1 MPFRRS
7 RAERRARSCA
17 SATAISRTP
26 IVEAFW
32 GFGASAEQLK
42 ARVKFEDPE
51 LIQRAIDRKQT
62 ILLLAAHHGNWE
74 WLLLA
79 AGAYFP
85 IPIDVVYQPQRIASL
100 DEFLRDVRCR
110 FGGKLI
116 PRKEFVYE
124 LLSHAGE
131 PRAYALIADQTP
143 RKEDP
148 KHWTRFLR
156 QDTAFFVGA
165 DKIAKFLESPVYF
178 VSMKRERRGHYV
190 VRLDV
195 LAEPPYEDID
205 DAIIVE
211 RYARC
216 LERAI
221 LDSPADWL
229 WLQKKWK
236 YAKPAGRREDVPG
249 RRSGTR
255 SLVAAVLTESRE
267 AGACHSATVARYPPG
282 TSTGSNRQR
291 PGVVRRRSVAQAQRR
306 LERDVEL
313 AKRRR
318 QRVAG
323 RLAHRFL
330 ARPQPQQRAPA
341 RVAGARPRASP
352 ARRGDMN
359 LRADALD
366 VELRGRH
373 ARCRRRCARPV
384 VTPKMRHAARMRD
397 VEVERAAPSTSGRP
411 RRRAR

>member
-1 MPFRRS
+1 MGSAIVAYFIVFHVMRWRRDRAEARYRQRLSGEEPRRS
-7 RAERRARSCA
+7 ARDILRRCYRNLAD
-17 SATAISRTP
+17 T

-32 GFGASAEQLK
+32 GFGASADALK
-42 ARVKFEDPE
+42 ARVKFEDAE

-85 IPIDVVYQPQRIASL
+85 IPIDVVYQPQRLASL

-165 DKIAKFLESPVYF
+165 GKIAKFLESPVYF
-178 VSMKRERRGHYV
+178 VSMKRERRGHYT

-195 LAEPPYEDID
+195 LAEPPYEDLD
-205 DAIIVE
+205 DAVIVE

-216 LERAI
+216 LESAI
-221 LDSPADWL
+221 VESPADWL

-236 YAKPAGRREDVPG
+236 YAKPVPGEEKGRTRKAFRPALALTWTAEVRRMPQRNRGEIPAGDVDGKQAPAPRRVGRRAVDQVQARVRARYRASRNGADSASPVALLIASLHVH
-249 RRSGTR
+249 RRSSARRAFVGAR
-255 SLVAAVLTESRE
+255 SRRAL
-267 AGACHSATVARYPPG
+267 ACSSARHELARDA
-282 TSTGSNRQR
+282 
-291 PGVVRRRSVAQAQRR
+291 RRR
-306 LERDVEL
+306 
-313 AKRRR
+313 
-318 QRVAG
+318 
-323 RLAHRFL
+323 
-330 ARPQPQQRAPA
+330 
-341 RVAGARPRASP
+341 
-352 ARRGDMN
+352 
-359 LRADALD
+359 
-366 VELRGRH
+366 
-373 ARCRRRCARPV
+373 
-384 VTPKMRHAARMRD
+384 
-397 VEVERAAPSTSGRP
+397 
-411 RRRAR
+411 

>member
-1 MPFRRS
+1 MRFFLKALTYIPLPILYAIGYVAYFIAFPLMRWRRD
-7 RAERRARSCA
+7 RAERDVANAFPEKSPEWRATLLRQCYRNLA
-17 SATAISRTP
+17 DT

-42 ARVKFEDPE
+42 ARVKFADAD
-51 LIQRAIDRKQT
+51 LIRRAIDRRQT
-62 ILLLAAHHGNWE
+62 IVLLAAHHGNWE

-79 AGAYFP
+79 AGANFP
-85 IPIDVVYQPQRIASL
+85 IPIDVVYQPQRLASL
-100 DEFLRDVRCR
+100 DEFLRDMRCR

-116 PRKEFVYE
+116 PRKQFVYE

-165 DKIAKFLESPVYF
+165 GKIAKFLESPVYF
-178 VSMKRERRGHYV
+178 VSMKRERRGYYE

-205 DAIIVE
+205 DAVIVE

-236 YAKPAGRREDVPG
+236 YAKPA
-249 RRSGTR
+249 
-255 SLVAAVLTESRE
+255 TEE
-267 AGACHSATVARYPPG
+267 QTFPE
-282 TSTGSNRQR
+282 
-291 PGVVRRRSVAQAQRR
+291 GV
-306 LERDVEL
+306 
-313 AKRRR
+313 
-318 QRVAG
+318 
-323 RLAHRFL
+323 
-330 ARPQPQQRAPA
+330 PA
-341 RVAGARPRASP
+341 RVR
-352 ARRGDMN
+352 
-359 LRADALD
+359 L
-366 VELRGRH
+366 
-373 ARCRRRCARPV
+373 
-384 VTPKMRHAARMRD
+384 
-397 VEVERAAPSTSGRP
+397 
-411 RRRAR
+411 

>member
-1 MPFRRS
+1 MRFFLKALTYIPLPILYVVGYVAYFIAFHIMRWRRD
-7 RAERRARSCA
+7 RAERDIANAFPEKPAEWRASLLRQCYKNLA
-17 SATAISRTP
+17 DT

-32 GFGASAEQLK
+32 GFGASADQLK
-42 ARVKFEDPE
+42 ARVKFADAD
-51 LIQRAIDRKQT
+51 LIRRAIDRRQT
-62 ILLLAAHHGNWE
+62 IVLLAAHHGNWE

-79 AGAYFP
+79 AGANFP

-116 PRKEFVYE
+116 PRKQFVYE

-165 DKIAKFLESPVYF
+165 GKIAKFLEAPVYF

-195 LAEPPYEDID
+195 LAEPPYEEVD
-205 DAIIVE
+205 DAVIVE

-236 YAKPAGRREDVPG
+236 YAKPATDEK
-249 RRSGTR
+249 T
-255 SLVAAVLTESRE
+255 
-267 AGACHSATVARYPPG
+267 YPE
-282 TSTGSNRQR
+282 
-291 PGVVRRRSVAQAQRR
+291 GV
-306 LERDVEL
+306 
-313 AKRRR
+313 
-318 QRVAG
+318 
-323 RLAHRFL
+323 
-330 ARPQPQQRAPA
+330 PA
-341 RVAGARPRASP
+341 RAR
-352 ARRGDMN
+352 
-359 LRADALD
+359 L
-366 VELRGRH
+366 
-373 ARCRRRCARPV
+373 
-384 VTPKMRHAARMRD
+384 
-397 VEVERAAPSTSGRP
+397 
-411 RRRAR
+411 

>member
-1 MPFRRS
+1 MRFFLKALTYIPLPILYLFGYVAYFIAFHIMRWRRD
-7 RAERRARSCA
+7 RAERDIANAFPEKPPEWRATLLRQCYRNLA
-17 SATAISRTP
+17 DT

-42 ARVKFEDPE
+42 AGVKFADAE
-51 LIQRAIDRKQT
+51 LIQRAIDRRQT
-62 ILLLAAHHGNWE
+62 IVLLAAHHGNWE

-85 IPIDVVYQPQRIASL
+85 IPIDVVYQPQRLASL

-116 PRKEFVYE
+116 PRKQFVYE

-165 DKIAKFLESPVYF
+165 GKIAKFLESPVYF
-178 VSMKRERRGHYV
+178 VSMKRERRGYYE

-205 DAIIVE
+205 DAVIVE

-236 YAKPAGRREDVPG
+236 YAKPATDEKTFP
-249 RRSGTR
+249 
-255 SLVAAVLTESRE
+255 E
-267 AGACHSATVARYPPG
+267 
-282 TSTGSNRQR
+282 
-291 PGVVRRRSVAQAQRR
+291 GV
-306 LERDVEL
+306 
-313 AKRRR
+313 
-318 QRVAG
+318 
-323 RLAHRFL
+323 
-330 ARPQPQQRAPA
+330 PA
-341 RVAGARPRASP
+341 RVR
-352 ARRGDMN
+352 
-359 LRADALD
+359 L
-366 VELRGRH
+366 
-373 ARCRRRCARPV
+373 
-384 VTPKMRHAARMRD
+384 
-397 VEVERAAPSTSGRP
+397 
-411 RRRAR
+411 

>member
-1 MPFRRS
+1 MRFFLKALTHIPLPILYGIGYVAYFIAFYIMRWRRD
-7 RAERRARSCA
+7 RAERDIANAFPEKSAEWRANLLRQCYKNLA
-17 SATAISRTP
+17 DT

-42 ARVKFEDPE
+42 SRVKFADAE
-51 LIQRAIDRKQT
+51 LIRRAIDRRQT
-62 ILLLAAHHGNWE
+62 IVLLAAHHGNWE

-79 AGAYFP
+79 AGANFP

-116 PRKEFVYE
+116 PRKQFVYE

-165 DKIAKFLESPVYF
+165 GKIAKFLESPVYF
-178 VSMKRERRGHYV
+178 VSMKRERRGHYIV
-190 VRLDV
+190 NLDV

-205 DAIIVE
+205 DAVIVE

-236 YAKPAGRREDVPG
+236 YAKPATDEKTFP
-249 RRSGTR
+249 
-255 SLVAAVLTESRE
+255 E
-267 AGACHSATVARYPPG
+267 
-282 TSTGSNRQR
+282 
-291 PGVVRRRSVAQAQRR
+291 GV
-306 LERDVEL
+306 
-313 AKRRR
+313 
-318 QRVAG
+318 
-323 RLAHRFL
+323 
-330 ARPQPQQRAPA
+330 PA
-341 RVAGARPRASP
+341 RVR
-352 ARRGDMN
+352 
-359 LRADALD
+359 L
-366 VELRGRH
+366 
-373 ARCRRRCARPV
+373 
-384 VTPKMRHAARMRD
+384 
-397 VEVERAAPSTSGRP
+397 
-411 RRRAR
+411 

>member
-1 MPFRRS
+1 MRFFLKALTYIPLPILYGIGYVAYFIAFHIMRWRRD
-7 RAERRARSCA
+7 RAERDIANAFPEKSAEWRATLLRQCYKNLA
-17 SATAISRTP
+17 DT

-42 ARVKFEDPE
+42 SRVKFADAE
-51 LIQRAIDRKQT
+51 LIRRAIDRRQT
-62 ILLLAAHHGNWE
+62 IVLLAAHHGNWE

-79 AGAYFP
+79 AGANFP

-116 PRKEFVYE
+116 PRKQFVYE

-165 DKIAKFLESPVYF
+165 GKIAKFLESPVYF
-178 VSMKRERRGHYV
+178 VSMKRERRGHYIV
-190 VRLDV
+190 NLDV

-205 DAIIVE
+205 DAVIVE

-236 YAKPAGRREDVPG
+236 YAKPAADEKTFP
-249 RRSGTR
+249 
-255 SLVAAVLTESRE
+255 E
-267 AGACHSATVARYPPG
+267 
-282 TSTGSNRQR
+282 
-291 PGVVRRRSVAQAQRR
+291 GV
-306 LERDVEL
+306 
-313 AKRRR
+313 
-318 QRVAG
+318 
-323 RLAHRFL
+323 
-330 ARPQPQQRAPA
+330 PA
-341 RVAGARPRASP
+341 RVR
-352 ARRGDMN
+352 
-359 LRADALD
+359 L
-366 VELRGRH
+366 
-373 ARCRRRCARPV
+373 
-384 VTPKMRHAARMRD
+384 
-397 VEVERAAPSTSGRP
+397 
-411 RRRAR
+411 

>member
-1 MPFRRS
+1 MRFFLKALTYIPLPILYAIGYVAYFIAFHLMRWRRD
-7 RAERRARSCA
+7 RAERDVANAFPEKSEEWRATLLRQCYRNLA
-17 SATAISRTP
+17 DT

-42 ARVKFEDPE
+42 ARVKFADAD
-51 LIQRAIDRKQT
+51 LIRRAIDRRQT
-62 ILLLAAHHGNWE
+62 IVLLAAHHGNWE

-79 AGAYFP
+79 AGANFP
-85 IPIDVVYQPQRIASL
+85 IPIDVVYQPQRLASL

-116 PRKEFVYE
+116 PRKQFVYE

-165 DKIAKFLESPVYF
+165 GKIAKFLESPVYF
-178 VSMKRERRGHYV
+178 VSMKRERRGYYE

-205 DAIIVE
+205 DAVIVE

-236 YAKPAGRREDVPG
+236 YAKPATDEKTFP
-249 RRSGTR
+249 
-255 SLVAAVLTESRE
+255 E
-267 AGACHSATVARYPPG
+267 
-282 TSTGSNRQR
+282 
-291 PGVVRRRSVAQAQRR
+291 GV
-306 LERDVEL
+306 
-313 AKRRR
+313 
-318 QRVAG
+318 
-323 RLAHRFL
+323 
-330 ARPQPQQRAPA
+330 PA
-341 RVAGARPRASP
+341 RVR
-352 ARRGDMN
+352 
-359 LRADALD
+359 L
-366 VELRGRH
+366 
-373 ARCRRRCARPV
+373 
-384 VTPKMRHAARMRD
+384 
-397 VEVERAAPSTSGRP
+397 
-411 RRRAR
+411 